1 MQNRSKFFT
10 RTIQYVGTEYMD
22 DRLTK
27 VMPVGT
33 LDVYKD
39 GKAVGALSRT
49 TDLSFAQIE
58 RETTPGMFPPRMS
71 ETRDKLIAD
80 GYIAPWTDYP
90 RCKGE
95 PYLPLTEDDMI
106 RAERILAGLDSGELD
121 LIMEASED
129 ADTEM
134 GAGP

>member
-1 MQNRSKFFT
+1 MQNHSKFFT

-22 DRLTK
+22 DKLTK
-27 VMPVGT
+27 VMPIGT
-33 LDVYKD
+33 FDVYKD

-49 TDLSFAQIE
+49 KDLTFDMID
-58 RETTPGMFPPRMS
+58 RETGPGMQPRVTDSRATM
-71 ETRDKLIAD
+71 IAD
-80 GYIAPWTDYP
+80 GRIKLP
-90 RCKGE
+90 GE
-95 PYLPLTEDDMI
+95 GMPYLPLTEDDMI

-129 ADTEM
+129 ADSEL